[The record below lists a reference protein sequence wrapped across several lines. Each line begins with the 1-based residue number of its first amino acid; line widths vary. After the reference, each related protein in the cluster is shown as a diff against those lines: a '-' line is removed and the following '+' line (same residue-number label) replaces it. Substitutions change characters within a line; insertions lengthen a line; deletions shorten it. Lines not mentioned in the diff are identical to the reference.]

1 MHAGVVLWFDSKKG
15 YGFLKDLRQDEKT
28 YFFHYTEI
36 KKDDKFK
43 SYNEGDK
50 VYYEI
55 GNAPNGKECAVN
67 VTPRE

>member
-1 MHAGVVLWFDSKKG
+1 MNAGVVLWFDSKKG
-15 YGFLKDLRQDEKT
+15 YGFLQDLHQDEKT

-50 VYYEI
+50 VSYDI
-55 GNAPNGKECAVN
+55 GKAPNGKECAVN